1 MLECANNIA
10 AYLEDPSRGLN
21 NTAMDIL
28 AQQTMESTVLEVGI
42 SAVSDVDIP
51 QHQMQN
57 IVQAFQGAVSAAFR
71 QNGVNIRVMQQ
82 RDDPN
87 SGLAFQPMAQPLPS
101 APPLASNSS
110 EQQPQQQ
117 QANSTDSSVPSSG
130 SEPPPSSATPTG
142 TNSEST
148 TQSPNSAQQRQQTT
162 STQTLAEVVQQMRNV
177 QTRMEPFVQQYY
189 DILLNDPAFEENV
202 SFSKS
207 KFLEEI
213 QITNLF
219 VLNFRTQHH
228 LKIHNVFLIVYQKH
242 FITCHTLNTPLVT

>member
-1 MLECANNIA
+1 MNRITVARYMLECANNIA

-87 SGLAFQPMAQPLPS
+87 TGLVFSQMPPAPS
-101 APPLASNSS
+101 APPAASNSDQQTNS
-110 EQQPQQQ
+110 AENSAPTSGTEQ
-117 QANSTDSSVPSSG
+117 
-130 SEPPPSSATPTG
+130 PPSSTTSAANG
-142 TNSEST
+142 ENA
-148 TQSPNSAQQRQQTT
+148 TQSPTAQRQQTT

-177 QTRMEPFVQQYY
+177 QARMEPFVQQYY

-202 SFSKS
+202 SFIY
-207 KFLEEI
+207 FFE
-213 QITNLF
+213 
-219 VLNFRTQHH
+219 
-228 LKIHNVFLIVYQKH
+228 
-242 FITCHTLNTPLVT
+242 